1 MSWVNLGNDVVS
13 GDALRLGEVEHCSG
27 LYILGNPGMG
37 KSALMVN
44 IAKQYIEQGRGI
56 FFLDSIGN
64 FIFCA

>member
-56 FFLDSIGN
+56 FFS
-64 FIFCA
+64 